1 MLGNRLKKLRLQKKL
16 TQEELAEKLGITRGT
31 YAHYEINKRQPDYE
45 TLQKLADFFNVS
57 VDYLLGRTDDPYPY
71 VPAYKLKGE
80 LRHYLLSAMEIGSRV
95 RILRESKGLSARQLA
110 EAASLDPTQISKIE
124 NGKSTPSLQALERI
138 CNVLGIKLSEFFSD
152 ESSSLS
158 PDLLQLLE
166 NAKKLPPAER
176 KALNEYLKV
185 RLSYI
190 DETSAAESVI
200 LEQEE
205 KYAGDKVAS
214 IPLVGASAAGT
225 PMTAIGYYEGNFE
238 VPRDW
243 GDFAV
248 RVRGD
253 SMEPLIPNG
262 GYAFI
267 RQQEEINNGEI
278 ALVKTAGEY
287 EDEVTIKRVRFLNG
301 KVQLISE
308 NPAYEPMIYD
318 MDRIKILGKVKKWLT
333 AEEGSKYL
341 KEHV

>member
-1 MLGNRLKKLRLQKKL
+1 MDIAKRLTEVRESQGLSKTQLAKISGVSQSFISYIEAGKRQPTLDVIERLCK
-16 TQEELAEKLGITRGT
+16 ALGITVS
-31 YAHYEINKRQPDYE
+31 QF
-45 TLQKLADFFNVS
+45 LQES
-57 VDYLLGRTDDPYPY
+57 DDTHLP
-71 VPAYKLKGE
+71 
-80 LRHYLLSAMEIGSRV
+80 
-95 RILRESKGLSARQLA
+95 
-110 EAASLDPTQISKIE
+110 
-124 NGKSTPSLQALERI
+124 
-138 CNVLGIKLSEFFSD
+138 
-152 ESSSLS
+152 
-158 PDLLQLLE
+158 PDLFQLLE

-253 SMEPLIPNG
+253 SMEPLISNG

-308 NPAYEPMIYD
+308 NPAYQPMVYD
-318 MDRIKILGKVKKWLT
+318 IDRIKILGKVKKWLT
-333 AEEGSKYL
+333 AEEGNKYL

>member
-1 MLGNRLKKLRLQKKL
+1 MVDIGSKVKNLRLAKKIKAI
-16 TQEELAEKLGITRGT
+16 ELARMANISQPYLSDIENGRTKPSLDTLESICKALGIT
-31 YAHYEINKRQPDYE
+31 
-45 TLQKLADFFNVS
+45 
-57 VDYLLGRTDDPYPY
+57 
-71 VPAYKLKGE
+71 
-80 LRHYLLSAMEIGSRV
+80 
-95 RILRESKGLSARQLA
+95 
-110 EAASLDPTQISKIE
+110 
-124 NGKSTPSLQALERI
+124 
-138 CNVLGIKLSEFFSD
+138 LSEFFAEETTSAQLNFHGLNVAKRLTELRESMNMSKNQLAKLSGVSQSYISD
-152 ESSSLS
+152 IELEKKNPSLDILERLCNALGITVVQFLQDANENDMP

-238 VPRDW
+238 VPEDW

-248 RVRGD
+248 RVHGD

-262 GYAFI
+262 GFAFI
-267 RQQEEINNGEI
+267 RQQEEVNNGEI
-278 ALVKTAGEY
+278 ALVKTLGEY
-287 EDEVTIKRVRFLNG
+287 EDEATIKRIRFMNG

-318 MDRIKILGKVKKWLT
+318 IDKVKILGKVKKWLT
-333 AEEGSKYL
+333 AEEGCEYL
-341 KEHV
+341 KEYV